1 MKTSNAGF
9 SALVDFREELLRP
22 RFFRVRENSCAP
34 FCSMILPPSM
44 NTTRFDTCR
53 AKFISCVTTSIVMPS
68 SANWRI
74 TFSTSPINSG
84 SSADVGSSK

>member
-22 RFFRVRENSCAP
+22 RFFRVREKFLCAVLLDD
-34 FCSMILPPSM
+34 SAALHEHNAVRHM
-44 NTTRFDTCR
+44 
-53 AKFISCVTTSIVMPS
+53 CVTTSIVMPS

>member
-22 RFFRVRENSCAP
+22 RFFRVREKFLCAVLLDDSAAVFALP
-34 FCSMILPPSM
+34 FPCALQEAF
-44 NTTRFDTCR
+44 T
-53 AKFISCVTTSIVMPS
+53 AQTTSIVMPS